1 MRSRI
6 LPVLMLCTCASALSA
21 TEVPITD
28 FTRHEQYLTVKV
40 SPNGEY
46 LAATAVVGGQIVLEL
61 INTADMRP
69 RALRPREGDD
79 IAGYWWVAPDR
90 LMYTEGLH
98 LGGIDRPVP
107 SGELYSVKADGTGA
121 ALLFGFRAGRAAAES
136 RTATLIK
143 KQTADMA
150 SGDLIAPLRDDPL
163 HALIASYA
171 WNGPGHS
178 AASLGAHPEA
188 YRIDLRDG
196 KKTLITTAP
205 LRDAEFLA
213 DHSGAIRFAIGMDID
228 QFRKVWYRDA
238 QGGDWQL
245 LNDESKQHERFTP
258 LMFDRTNASVYVNCG
273 GADDLGGICRWD
285 VATRKQ
291 EVLWR
296 ASDSAASQLLPTAD
310 ELDAFAIRSMPG
322 RPAVTLLDK
331 NAPEA
336 ALLVGM
342 MKQFPGEDVI
352 PAGASH
358 DGKKTVFFVHADV
371 DPGVFYLYDAD
382 KKKAVELFQSRPWI
396 KPEQMASKEPVTFKA
411 RDGLGLHGYV
421 TRPPGKESAKQL
433 PTVVLVHGGPYG
445 IRDTWSFDPAVQLL
459 ASRGYAVLQVN
470 YRGSGGYGDAFL
482 RAGYREWGGK
492 MQDDVTDATRW
503 AIDQGIADAKRICIY
518 GSSYGGYAA
527 MEGVVKEPDLYK
539 CAIAD
544 AGVYDLRLMYA
555 RGDTTQT
562 LFGENFLKMILGEDQ
577 AELTA
582 RSPITQLDRL
592 KASVMLIAGGA
603 DARVPAVQG
612 ENLHNALAQRK
623 VDHEWIYERTEGHG
637 FYTEEHVTAMFE
649 KMLAFLD
656 RQIGTQHAGTA
667 H

>member
-1 MRSRI
+1 MRSRT
-6 LPVLMLCTCASALSA
+6 LPVLMLCTCASALPA
-21 TEVPITD
+21 AEVPVTD
-28 FTRHEQYLTVKV
+28 FTRHEQYLTVKI

-213 DHSGAIRFAIGMDID
+213 DHTGAIRFAIGMDID

-258 LMFDRTNASVYVNCG
+258 LMFDRSNASVYVNCG
-273 GADDLGGICRWD
+273 SADDLGGVCRWD

-296 ASDSAASQLLPTAD
+296 ASDSAASQLLPTDD
-310 ELDAFAIRSMPG
+310 ELDTFAIRSMPG

-336 ALLVGM
+336 ALLVSM
-342 MKQFPGEDVI
+342 MKQFPGEDVV
-352 PAGASH
+352 PTGASH

-411 RDGLGLHGYV
+411 RDGLGLHGYI

-470 YRGSGGYGDAFL
+470 YRGSGGYGDAFV

-492 MQDDVTDATRW
+492 MQDDVTDATHW

-603 DARVPAVQG
+603 DTRVPAVQG
-612 ENLHNALAQRK
+612 ENLHNALVQRK

-656 RQIGTQHAGTA
+656 RQIGAPHAGSA